1 MNQVSPVE
9 SQEQAARRQLER
21 ILASSGF
28 ARNERLSRF
37 LSFVV
42 ERHSDGGDDELKESV
57 IAVEVFG
64 RVPGHDSKK
73 DPIVRTEAARL
84 RARLAEYYL
93 GEGCDDPLFI
103 EIPKGGYIPLFRVA
117 RGGEEAARRSKPL
130 PKIVAAIAFACISLA
145 ATGWWHIHRREP
157 IGIAVLPL
165 ENLSNDPANDYFADG
180 LTDEL
185 IRNLSLI
192 EGLAPR
198 SRTSSF
204 AFKSRPRNVREIGK
218 ELGADYVLEG
228 SVLRAGQHLRIDA
241 QLVRVRDDFPIWSGK
256 FDREL
261 TDVFAIQDEIARGI
275 VNSLRLKLPAGRRR
289 YETSI
294 EAYDAYLRAETL
306 VNQEGLPAYSRSL
319 PLFEEA
325 IAKDEAFAPAYAG
338 ETEALAALA
347 STFQT
352 LESQSGL
359 LDSMRS
365 SAEKSVQLDPLLPEA
380 YSARAVA
387 YARDS
392 RWTESEQSFRR
403 SLELDPNSA
412 RSRGDFAMNLLL
424 ILGRTSEAL
433 REARLAA
440 QTDPLSPERQFF
452 LANALTFAGR
462 YDEAASV
469 CEKLPAAYRDRPEC
483 LGRARLGQGR
493 IQEALQVLAPL
504 HDRGNR
510 GYLGYAYGRAGQRDE
525 AEKLLALLAPS
536 PFNEALVFA
545 GLGDKVRTLEALDR
559 MTILGPF
566 RVGRALLS
574 PEFALVRDDPQT
586 IALRQKVGLPQ
597 CCAKVQIPAP
607 ISSTTPTQRSR

>member
-1 MNQVSPVE
+1 MSPVE

-64 RVPGHDSKK
+64 RAPGHDSKK
-73 DPIVRTEAARL
+73 DPIVRTEAGRL

-93 GEGCDDPLFI
+93 GEGCDDSLLI

-145 ATGWWHIHRREP
+145 AAGWWSIHRREP

-204 AFKSRPRNVREIGK
+204 AFKSRPRNVREVGQ
-218 ELGADYVLEG
+218 ELGVDYVLEG

-241 QLVRVRDDFPIWSGK
+241 QLVRVRDDFPIWSGT

-261 TDVFAIQDEIARGI
+261 TDVFVIQDEIARGI
-275 VNSLRLKLPAGRRR
+275 VNSLRLKLTAGRRR
-289 YETSI
+289 YETNI

-319 PLFEEA
+319 PLFKEA
-325 IAKDEAFAPAYAG
+325 IAKDRAFAPAYAG
-338 ETEALAALA
+338 EAEALAALA
-347 STFQT
+347 STFPY
-352 LESQSGL
+352 LESQAGML
-359 LDSMRS
+359 ESMRS
-365 SAEKSVQLDPLLPEA
+365 SAEKAVQLDPLLPEA
-380 YSARAVA
+380 HSARAVA

-412 RSRGDFAMNLLL
+412 RSRGDFVMYLLL
-424 ILGRTSEAL
+424 VLGRTKEAL

-440 QTDPLSPERQFF
+440 QSDPLSPERQFF
-452 LANALTFAGR
+452 LAYALTIDGR
-462 YDEAASV
+462 YDEAASY
-469 CEKLPAAYRDRPEC
+469 CEKLPAEYRDKPEC

-510 GYLGYAYGRAGQRDE
+510 GYLGYAYGRAGRRDE
-525 AEKLLALLAPS
+525 AEKTLALIAPN

-545 GLGDKVRTLEALDR
+545 GLGDKARTLEALDR
-559 MTILGPF
+559 MASLGPF
-566 RVGRALLS
+566 RVGRDLRA
-574 PEFALVRDDPQT
+574 PEFALVRDDPRM

-597 CCAKVQIPAP
+597 
-607 ISSTTPTQRSR
+607 

>member
-1 MNQVSPVE
+1 
-9 SQEQAARRQLER
+9 
-21 ILASSGF
+21 
-28 ARNERLSRF
+28 
-37 LSFVV
+37 
-42 ERHSDGGDDELKESV
+42 
-57 IAVEVFG
+57 
-64 RVPGHDSKK
+64 
-73 DPIVRTEAARL
+73 
-84 RARLAEYYL
+84 
-93 GEGCDDPLFI
+93 
-103 EIPKGGYIPLFRVA
+103 
-117 RGGEEAARRSKPL
+117 
-130 PKIVAAIAFACISLA
+130 
-145 ATGWWHIHRREP
+145 
-157 IGIAVLPL
+157 
-165 ENLSNDPANDYFADG
+165 
-180 LTDEL
+180 
-185 IRNLSLI
+185 
-192 EGLAPR
+192 
-198 SRTSSF
+198 
-204 AFKSRPRNVREIGK
+204 
-218 ELGADYVLEG
+218 
-228 SVLRAGQHLRIDA
+228 
-241 QLVRVRDDFPIWSGK
+241 
-256 FDREL
+256 
-261 TDVFAIQDEIARGI
+261 
-275 VNSLRLKLPAGRRR
+275 VNSLRLKLTAGRRR
-289 YETSI
+289 YETNI

-306 VNQEGLPAYSRSL
+306 VNQEGLPTYSRSL

-338 ETEALAALA
+338 EAAALAALS

-352 LESQSGL
+352 LESQSGM

-365 SAEKSVQLDPLLPEA
+365 SAEKAVQLDPLLPEA

-469 CEKLPAAYRDRPEC
+469 CEKLPAAYRDKPEC

-493 IQEALQVLAPL
+493 IQEALQDLAPL

-510 GYLGYAYGRAGQRDE
+510 GYLGYAYGRAGRRDE
-525 AEKLLALLAPS
+525 AEKLLALIAPN

-574 PEFALVRDDPQT
+574 PEFALVRDDPRT
-586 IALRQKVGLPQ
+586 IALRQKVGLP
-597 CCAKVQIPAP
+597 
-607 ISSTTPTQRSR
+607 

>member
-1 MNQVSPVE
+1 VE
-9 SQEQAARRQLER
+9 LHGQTARRQLER

-37 LSFVV
+37 LTFVV
-42 ERHSDGGDDELKESV
+42 DRHLDGRADEIKESV

-64 RVPGHDSKK
+64 RAPSYDSKK
-73 DPIVRTEAARL
+73 DAIVRTEAARL

-93 GEGCDDPLFI
+93 EEGKADPLVI
-103 EIPKGGYIPLFRVA
+103 EIPKGGYAPVLRPAGRPEEVDSGSRSVWKIAAVA
-117 RGGEEAARRSKPL
+117 
-130 PKIVAAIAFACISLA
+130 AFACILVTA
-145 ATGWWHIHRREP
+145 AGWWRVHRREP

-204 AFKSRPRNVREIGK
+204 AFKGKPRNVREVGR

-228 SVLRAGQHLRIDA
+228 SVLRAGQQLRIDT

-275 VNSLRLKLPAGRRR
+275 VNSLRLKLTAGRRR
-289 YETSI
+289 YETNI

-306 VNQEGLPAYSRSL
+306 VNQEGLPAYNRSL
-319 PLFEEA
+319 PIFEEA
-325 IAKDEAFAPAYAG
+325 IAKDRAFAPAYAG

-347 STFQT
+347 STFANLDAQP
-352 LESQSGL
+352 GL
-359 LDSMRS
+359 LARMRT
-365 SAEKSVQLDPLLPEA
+365 SAEKAVQLDPLLPEA
-380 YSARAVA
+380 YGARAVA
-387 YARDS
+387 FARDS
-392 RWTESEQSFRR
+392 RWTESENSFRR
-403 SLELDPNSA
+403 ALELDPNNA
-412 RSRGDFAMNLLL
+412 RSRGDFVMYLLL
-424 ILGRTSEAL
+424 VLGRTKEAL
-433 REARLAA
+433 REAQLAA
-440 QTDPLSPERQFF
+440 QSDPLSPERQFF
-452 LANALTFAGR
+452 LAYTLTLAGR
-462 YDEAASV
+462 YDEAASY
-469 CEKLPAAYRDRPEC
+469 CEKLPAAYRDKPEC

-510 GYLGYAYGRAGQRDE
+510 GYLGYAYGRAGRRDE
-525 AEKLLALLAPS
+525 AEKMLVLIAPN

-545 GLGDKVRTLEALDR
+545 GLGDKARTLEALDR
-559 MTILGPF
+559 MASLGPF
-566 RVGRALLS
+566 RVGRDLRA
-574 PEFALVRDDPQT
+574 PEFALVQDDPRMT
-586 IALRQKVGLPQ
+586 ALRQRVGVP
-597 CCAKVQIPAP
+597 P
-607 ISSTTPTQRSR
+607 